1 MVRRVTIAE
10 GSGGEDTARFVEEV
24 VISRVPPE
32 LRKALGGGGLDAL
45 DDGAWIRVGD
55 SFVVLAMDS
64 HTVKPIEFPGGSL
77 GKLAACGTI
86 NDLVVM
92 GARPVAVM
100 DSLVIEEGTPY
111 EVVEKVVSD
120 MVSVL
125 SEFGIALI
133 GGDTKVMQRG
143 GVDGIVV
150 TTVGIGVAK
159 RVIVDRP
166 RPGDKIVVTGPIA
179 EHGATIL
186 AAQLGMLDSAPGL
199 RSDVKPLLPTLY
211 PVVERFGSFIHA
223 ARDATRGGLAAVLN
237 EWSRASGVEIV
248 IERERVPIRDEVKD
262 FLEILGIDPLQVACE
277 GVAVL
282 AVDPSVAEE
291 VVKELRAR
299 GEERAEIVGEVVEPE
314 DPALR
319 GRVVVVTEI
328 GGRVL
333 LEARGL
339 NLPRIC

>member
-1 MVRRVTIAE
+1 MSRVVTAAE
-10 GSGGEDTARFVEEV
+10 GSGGEDTARFLEEV
-24 VISRVPPE
+24 LLPLVPPE
-32 LRKALGGGGLDAL
+32 LRSALDGGGLDRL

-55 SFVVLAMDS
+55 TYIVLTMDS
-64 HTVKPIEFPGGSL
+64 HTVKPLEFPGGSL

-100 DSLVIEEGTPY
+100 DALLVEEGTPY
-111 EVVEKVVSD
+111 DDVKR
-120 MVSVL
+120 VL
-125 SEFGIALI
+125 RDFTEILRSFSISLI
-133 GGDTKVMQRG
+133 GGDTKVMPRG
-143 GVDGIVV
+143 SLDKIVIS
-150 TTVGIGVAK
+150 TVGIGVAK
-159 RVIVDRP
+159 RVIDDSP
-166 RPGDKIVVTGPIA
+166 RPGDKIIVTGPVA

-186 AAQLGMLDSAPGL
+186 AAQLGMLDSAKGL
-199 RSDVKPLLPTLY
+199 RSDVKPLLPSLM
-211 PVVERFGSFIHA
+211 PVIERFGEAIHA

-237 EWSRASGVEIV
+237 EWCKKCGLEAV
-248 IERERVPIRDEVKD
+248 IERSAVPVRDEVRS
-262 FLEILGIDPLQVACE
+262 FLEVLGIDPMQVACE

-282 AVDPSVAEE
+282 SVDPSAADE
-291 VVKELRAR
+291 VVKELRAL
-299 GEERAEIVGEVVEPE
+299 GESSATIIGEVVEPE
-314 DPALR
+314 SPALR